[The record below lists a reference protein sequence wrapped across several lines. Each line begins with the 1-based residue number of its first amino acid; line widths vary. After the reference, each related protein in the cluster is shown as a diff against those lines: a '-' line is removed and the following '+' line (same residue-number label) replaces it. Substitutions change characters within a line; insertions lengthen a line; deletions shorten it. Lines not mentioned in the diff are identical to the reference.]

1 MYKTKFSYEFG
12 GEIIKVIAKASDV
25 DSYGP
30 IGLKL
35 KFTDEENEPIEIPY
49 VKKVFE
55 ELEEIAAERLY
66 EKKYANEL
74 EFA

>member
-1 MYKTKFSYEFG
+1 MYKTKFEYEFG
-12 GEIIKVIAKASDV
+12 NETIKVTAKAKDV
-25 DSYGP
+25 DSYGAM
-30 IGLKL
+30 GLKFQ
-35 KFTDEENEPIEIPY
+35 FTDEDNEPIEIPY

>member
-1 MYKTKFSYEFG
+1 MYKTKFTYEFG
-12 GEIIKVIAKASDV
+12 KETIKVIAKAKDV

-30 IGLKL
+30 IGLRFQ
-35 KFTDEENEPIEIPY
+35 FTDEENEPIDIPY

-55 ELEEIAAERLY
+55 ELEEIAAEKLY
-66 EKKYANEL
+66 EKKYADEL

>member
-1 MYKTKFSYEFG
+1 MYKIKFDYEFG
-12 GEIIKVIAKASDV
+12 NETIKVVAKALDV
-25 DSYGP
+25 DSYGAV
-30 IGLKL
+30 GLKF

-66 EKKYANEL
+66 EKKYADEL

>member
-1 MYKTKFSYEFG
+1 MYKIKFDYEFG
-12 GEIIKVIAKASDV
+12 GETIKVTAKAKDV
-25 DSYGP
+25 DSYGA
-30 IGLKL
+30 IGV
-35 KFTDEENEPIEIPY
+35 KFQFCDEENEPIEIPY

>member
-1 MYKTKFSYEFG
+1 MYKAKFKYVFG
-12 GEIIKVIAKASDV
+12 KDTISVTAKAKDV
-25 DSYGP
+25 DSYGA

-35 KFTDEENEPIEIPY
+35 QFTDEENEPIEIPY
-49 VKKVFE
+49 VKKVFD
-55 ELEEIAAERLY
+55 ELEEIAAEHLY